1 MEKNKI
7 SIEQVREAFRQA
19 DANMNFEEVI
29 IKEEKTKTKTKE
41 LKYANRPLGRLSDSW
56 YQHSQK

>member
-7 SIEQVREAFRQA
+7 SIEQLREAFRQA
-19 DANMNFEEVI
+19 DANMNFEEVRL
-29 IKEEKTKTKTKE
+29 KDEKTKTKE
-41 LKYANRPLGRLSDSW
+41 LKYAKRPLGRVSDSW